1 MGFIIKAEDK
11 RIKTESVNL
20 LREAAQNEYCN
31 AHDRTR
37 TKDSKAGIALP
48 IIATYFLALAQMNDY
63 CAINA
68 FPITGFGS
76 ALVPATI
83 FTAYTVALGSI
94 DIGFFAVVVY
104 PAPALVADASPLYG
118 FTVAQRANDH
128 IVGTG
133 AGADIHRGDGIYGFH
148 NIHKGFNR
156 RFCRNFGGEG
166 GICIGSF
173 GYGRIGFRFGGI
185 VRCLGFLRGGGGVI
199 RIVSGYCGAF
209 GRTGGFDGA
218 GVGGIFLAGDTASE
232 GGHHAD
238 DQEQGQDFLECV
250 VFH

>member
-1 MGFIIKAEDK
+1 MRCGFVAAVVLAVGTGSTEPGVICELKVSDVAPGIFIPFLGDGDVTGGIAVGF
-11 RIKTESVNL
+11 RI
-20 LREAAQNEYCN
+20 A
-31 AHDRTR
+31 
-37 TKDSKAGIALP
+37 AGILGG
-48 IIATYFLALAQMNDY
+48 IGCRQ
-63 CAINA
+63 
-68 FPITGFGS
+68 
-76 ALVPATI
+76 V
-83 FTAYTVALGSI
+83 GSI

-104 PAPALVADASPLYG
+104 PAPALVADASPLNG
-118 FTVAQRANDH
+118 FAVAQRANDH
-128 IVGTG
+128 IVGAG

-166 GICIGSF
+166 GICVGSF
-173 GYGRIGFRFGGI
+173 CCGRIGFCFCRFG
-185 VRCLGFLRGGGGVI
+185 RCLGFLRGGGGCI
-199 RIVSGYCGAF
+199 RVVGGYGRAICGSRGAF

-238 DQEQGQDFLECV
+238 DQEQGQDFLERV